1 MVFFHV
7 FDATRLIENIFLL
20 KPDKLHNILEKKRR
34 LGLGGFLPGF
44 SPMKAYSNTVKNV
57 YDLVVV

>member
-34 LGLGGFLPGF
+34 LELGGFLPGF
-44 SPMKAYSNTVKNV
+44 APM
-57 YDLVVV
+57 